1 MVWEVEDGMEA
12 MVDDEPCY
20 AGTFAAIQSLVCFW
34 EVEEVMEA
42 MADEPCYAGTFAIQS
57 LVCFCFLYTCRQKSL
72 HLSLSE
78 HEQLN
83 SELICLESDMFC
95 HQKSLYL
102 SLSEHDQLNSELSCL
117 ESDVVC
123 LFCLSVVEWFSDC
136 HYEAFAIHSLVC
148 SCFLCVCRLKS
159 LYLSFS
165 EHDQLN
171 SELSCLES
179 DMMCL
184 RSILCLSAGECL
196 SDAEDFAMHSLVCS

>member
-1 MVWEVEDGMEA
+1 MVWEVWEVMEA
-12 MVDDEPCY
+12 MVDEPCY

-57 LVCFCFLYTCRQKSL
+57 LVCFCFLYTC
-72 HLSLSE
+72 
-78 HEQLN
+78 
-83 SELICLESDMFC
+83 C
-95 HQKSLYL
+95 QKSLYL
-102 SLSEHDQLNSELSCL
+102 SLSEHDQLNSELICL